1 MNKSVLRKLIVIGMI
16 VIFFG
21 TNIVSALKP
30 IKPNEEWIQ
39 RRRFLWKAPTLPP
52 PVDGYP
58 VLLVLHG
65 ALSFAESWFWAGRG
79 LYLGALIW
87 GLRQTKFVETA
98 LDRGYF
104 VIAPDS
110 TYLSFLSDKT
120 KTWDTSTCTF
130 SESLDL
136 PFIQDIFD
144 WIANDPPVSIN
155 TNSIFCAGF
164 SAGGFM
170 TSRIAH
176 YFGSKVKAIAVHSA
190 TNANVLNWKTDFS
203 PQNFSEDHPPTI
215 VIQGEKDKLMP
226 AAAAIHFYEELQRNG
241 IESKLLSK
249 PTGHH
254 IWLSEFNDD
263 IFDWFEN
270 VTSPSKNSKN
280 NIDSKVSFLS
290 SQKDSKHL
298 DVGGGT
304 HNPTTLYVGG
314 IGPDNYSKI
323 QDAID
328 NASDGDTVF
337 VYDEESPYY
346 ENLLVH
352 RDITLI
358 GENRETTVIDGSQQE
373 NVINVT
379 AEGVTISKFTI
390 QNCDK
395 TWPNA
400 GIHLYANNC
409 TINDNTITHLNGSI
423 QDPFNIYTG
432 IFLYDSSQHKVNNNS
447 LENYFLGIL
456 LYRTHDTIITDNTIS
471 NTTAGIYIQRSNNNN
486 TITRNNV
493 FYNREEGIYSHQ
505 SSHNTITANTIT
517 NNNVRGIDLYAS
529 HGNIVSENMI
539 KNHRTALSLLISDNN
554 EIIHNS
560 LTHSRLGID
569 IWESIQNTIKEN
581 NFIKNTRHA
590 MSKTRMILN
599 FNNTWEKNYWGRP
612 RLLPKPIPS
621 FIRRGT
627 VKFMF
632 PWIFFDLKPAKQ
644 PYEIP

>member
-1 MNKSVLRKLIVIGMI
+1 MNKSVLRKLIVVCII
-16 VIFFG
+16 VLFFG
-21 TNIVSALKP
+21 INIVSALKP
-30 IKPNEEWIQ
+30 IEPNEEWIQ
-39 RRRFLWKAPTLPP
+39 KRRFLWKAPSMSP

-65 ALSFAESWFWAGRG
+65 SSSFAESWFWAGRG

-98 LDRGYF
+98 LNRGYF
-104 VIAPDS
+104 VLAADS

-120 KTWDTSTCTF
+120 KTWDTSTRTF

-144 WIANDPPVSIN
+144 WIENDPPVPIN
-155 TNSIFCAGF
+155 ASSIFCAGF

-190 TNANVLNWKTDFS
+190 TNANVLNWKYDFS
-203 PQNFSEDHPPTI
+203 PQIFSEDHPPTI
-215 VIQGEKDKLMP
+215 VIQGGKDKLMP
-226 AAAAIHFYEELQRNG
+226 AVAAIHFYEELQRNG
-241 IESKLLSK
+241 IESELLYKS
-249 PTGHH
+249 TGHH

-270 VTSPSKNSKN
+270 VTSTSKISGKS
-280 NIDSKVSFLS
+280 IDSQASF
-290 SQKDSKHL
+290 QKDSKH
-298 DVGGGT
+298 VEGGGT
-304 HNPTTLYVGG
+304 HIQTTLYVGG
-314 IGPDNYSKI
+314 IGSDNYSKI

-337 VYDEESPYY
+337 VYDEGSPYY

-352 RDITLI
+352 RSIKLV
-358 GENRETTVIDGSQQE
+358 GEDRASTIIDGDQQE
-373 NVINVT
+373 NVVNVT
-379 AEGVTISKFTI
+379 AENVKISGFTI
-390 QNCDK
+390 QNCGK
-395 TWPNA
+395 SWPYT
-400 GIHLYANNC
+400 GIHLYSNNC

-432 IFLYDSSQHKVNNNS
+432 IFLYESSFHKVYNNL
-447 LENYFLGIL
+447 LENCFLGIL
-456 LYRTHDTIITDNTIS
+456 LYGTHGTMITDNTIT

-486 TITRNNV
+486 KITGNNV
-493 FYNREEGIYSHQ
+493 FNNRQEGIYSHQ
-505 SSHNTITANTIT
+505 SSNNTISANTIT
-517 NNNVRGIDLYAS
+517 DNNMRGIDLYAS
-529 HGNIVSENMI
+529 HDNIISNNMI
-539 KNHRTALSLLISDNN
+539 KGHRTAVSLLISDNN
-554 EIIHNS
+554 EIFNNA

-569 IWESIQNTIKEN
+569 VWESIQNIIKEN

-590 MSKTRMILN
+590 TSRTRMILN
-599 FNNTWEKNYWGRP
+599 FSNTWEENYWGRA

-627 VKFMF
+627 VKIMF
-632 PWIFFDLKPAKQ
+632 PWIFFDLKPAKK
-644 PYEIP
+644 PYEIL